1 MQPIPFYGY
10 CLHNRYVNVDYTIL
24 TGINPM
30 NNLRIQE
37 LWTELGKRG
46 LFTTGKKKPQLEKEL
61 DELRRGITNVPA
73 LLQGVPEM
81 PLTELCLEN
90 YEVSP
95 VEPLHDLKGHL
106 SNIIEELRVTLT
118 GEVKEKVDI
127 IVGSVLGKET
137 LRGSDYRKGSIL
149 ILKMLQEFT
158 PNSPLTTLLS
168 TAVETELLYCDPT
181 KRTSK
186 SVLRLHNITLYM
198 LNCVLIFSVNLR
210 QYRLDECLGAIFM
223 RLQAMLLY

>member
-1 MQPIPFYGY
+1 MQPIPFYGD
-10 CLHNRYVNVDYTIL
+10 CLHNRYMYVNVDYTIL

-30 NNLRIQE
+30 DNLKIQE
-37 LWTELGKRG
+37 LRTELWKRS
-46 LFTTGKKKPQLEKEL
+46 LSTAGKKKPQLEKEF

-81 PLTELCLEN
+81 TLTELCLDS

-95 VEPLHDLKGHL
+95 VEPIHDLKGHL

-127 IVGSVLGKET
+127 IVGSVLGKEI

-149 ILKMLQEFT
+149 ILKTLQEVT

-168 TAVETELLYCDPT
+168 TFTF
-181 KRTSK
+181 
-186 SVLRLHNITLYM
+186 VLVHCI
-198 LNCVLIFSVNLR
+198 V
-210 QYRLDECLGAIFM
+210 
-223 RLQAMLLY
+223 

>member
-1 MQPIPFYGY
+1 
-10 CLHNRYVNVDYTIL
+10 
-24 TGINPM
+24 
-30 NNLRIQE
+30 
-37 LWTELGKRG
+37 
-46 LFTTGKKKPQLEKEL
+46 
-61 DELRRGITNVPA
+61 
-73 LLQGVPEM
+73 M

-168 TAVETELLYCDPT
+168 TAVEMTELLYCDPT
-181 KRTSK
+181 KRRSQ
-186 SVLRLHNITLYM
+186 SVLRLHNITFVHAKL
-198 LNCVLIFSVNLR
+198 CVDLFGEPKTISSRRMFGRYFHALTNKCPFTKPPNFTSPTQHR
-210 QYRLDECLGAIFM
+210 T
-223 RLQAMLLY
+223 